1 VLRYFPAI
9 KKRGRAMNDQSVGS
23 AEMPATDQQQSPMPV
38 TASERF
44 NSIDTL
50 RGIAVLGILVMNIY
64 GFAMPMAAYS
74 NPLAYG
80 GTEWFNIGTWYFTH
94 LLFDQKFMTIFSILF
109 GAGLIMMST
118 RADARGAKYAG
129 IWYRRNFWLL
139 LIGALHGYLI
149 WFGDILF
156 SYALVGMLIF
166 PLRKRKP
173 RTLIIVAC
181 LMLPVALLFSYAGGV
196 YVDKLQVSVAEIE
209 QVQDSGEALS
219 EEQSTTLEEW
229 EAMSVFMG
237 PPEEQVARDIEA
249 YGSNSYPDIIVHRAP
264 MVIGMQTQ
272 GIVAFLLWRVGG
284 LMLIGMA
291 LMKLSVLSAERSIAF
306 YRKMMLAGY
315 GIGLPIMLYSIY
327 FVTAHQWDHI
337 FMFRIGMLPNYI
349 GSIFVALGHIAVV
362 MLIVK
367 TGVLTNLM
375 RRFAAVGRMAFTN
388 YLLHSIILTTVFYG
402 YGFGLYGQVPRLW
415 QMAFVVVVIGLQM
428 IVSPLWL
435 RHYRFGPAEW
445 FWRSLTYW
453 RLQPMRRE
461 MIGS

>member
-1 VLRYFPAI
+1 
-9 KKRGRAMNDQSVGS
+9 MNEQSVVPDELSEVGQ
-23 AEMPATDQQQSPMPV
+23 TQSVIAV

-44 NSIDTL
+44 DSIDTL

-94 LLFDQKFMTIFSILF
+94 LLFDQKFMTIFSIVF

-118 RADARGAKYAG
+118 RADSRGAKYAG
-129 IWYRRNFWLL
+129 VWYRRNLWLL
-139 LIGALHGYLI
+139 SIGALHGYLI

-156 SYALVGMLIF
+156 SYALMGMLIF

-181 LMLPVALLFSYAGGV
+181 LMLPIALLFSYAGGV
-196 YVDKLQVSVAEIE
+196 YVDKLHVSVAEIE
-209 QVQDSGEALS
+209 QVQESGEEPS
-219 EEQSTTLEEW
+219 EEQSKTLEEW
-229 EAMSVFMG
+229 QAMSVFMA
-237 PPEEQVARDIEA
+237 PPEEQVSRDIDA
-249 YGSNSYPDIIVHRAP
+249 YGSNSYPDIVAHRAP
-264 MVIGMQTQ
+264 MVIMMQTQ
-272 GIVAFLLWRVGG
+272 GIFAFLLWRVGG

-306 YRKMMLAGY
+306 YRKLMLAGY

-337 FMFRIGMLPNYI
+337 FMFRIGMAPNYI
-349 GSIFVALGHIAVV
+349 GSIFVAMGHIAVV

-367 TGVLTNLM
+367 TGALTKLM
-375 RRFAAVGRMAFTN
+375 QRFAAVGRMAFTN

-402 YGFGLYGQVPRLW
+402 YGFGLYGQIPRLW

-461 MIGS
+461 MISS

>member
-1 VLRYFPAI
+1 
-9 KKRGRAMNDQSVGS
+9 MNDHSVGS
-23 AEMPATDQQQSPMPV
+23 DEIPATDQQQSAMPV
-38 TASERF
+38 SASERF

-94 LLFDQKFMTIFSILF
+94 LFFDQKFMTIFSILF
-109 GAGLIMMST
+109 GAGLVMMST
-118 RADARGAKYAG
+118 RADARGVKYAG

-156 SYALVGMLIF
+156 SYALMGMLIF

-173 RTLIIVAC
+173 RRLIIVAC
-181 LMLPVALLFSYAGGV
+181 LMLPVAPLFSYAGGV
-196 YVDKLQVSVAEIE
+196 YVDKLQVSVAAIE
-209 QVQDSGEALS
+209 QVQDSGAALS
-219 EEQSTTLEEW
+219 EEQATTLEEW

-237 PPEEQVARDIEA
+237 PPEEQVRRDIEA
-249 YGSNSYPDIIVHRAP
+249 YGSNSYADIVVHRAP

-362 MLIVK
+362 MLVVK
-367 TGVLTNLM
+367 TGVLTKLM

-445 FWRSLTYW
+445 LWRSLTYW

-461 MIGS
+461 MIST

>member
-1 VLRYFPAI
+1 MI
-9 KKRGRAMNDQSVGS
+9 DQSIAPDDDHDIEQLHS
-23 AEMPATDQQQSPMPV
+23 AVPV
-38 TASERF
+38 TGSERF
-44 NSIDTL
+44 DSIDTL

-94 LLFDQKFMTIFSILF
+94 LIFDQKFMTIFSVLF

-118 RADARGAKYAG
+118 RAESRGSKYAG
-129 IWYRRNFWLL
+129 VWYRRNFWLL

-156 SYALVGMLIF
+156 SYALMGMLIF

-181 LMLPVALLFSYAGGV
+181 LMLPVALLFSYAGGI

-209 QVQDSGEALS
+209 QVQESGEELS
-219 EEQSTTLEEW
+219 EEQATTLEEW
-229 EAMSVFMG
+229 EAMMVFMA
-237 PPEEQVARDIEA
+237 PPEEQVARDLKA
-249 YGSNSYPDIIVHRAP
+249 YMGNYPDIVVHRAP

-272 GIVAFLLWRVGG
+272 AIVAFLLWRVGG

-291 LMKLSVLSAERSIAF
+291 LMKLGVLSAERSISF
-306 YRKMMLAGY
+306 YRKLMLAGY
-315 GIGLPIMLYSIY
+315 GIGLPIMFYSIY
-327 FVTAHQWDHI
+327 LVTSHQWDHI
-337 FMFRIGMLPNYI
+337 FMFRIGMAPNYI
-349 GSIFVALGHIAVV
+349 GSVFVALGHIALV

-367 TGVLTNLM
+367 TGALKRLM
-375 RRFAAVGRMAFTN
+375 QRFAAVGRMAFTN

-402 YGFGLYGQVPRLW
+402 YGFGLYGQIPRLW
-415 QMAFVVVVIGLQM
+415 QMAFVVIVIGLQM

-435 RHYRFGPAEW
+435 KHYRFGPAEW

-453 RLQPMRRE
+453 KWQPTRRLPAS
-461 MIGS
+461 G

>member
-1 VLRYFPAI
+1 
-9 KKRGRAMNDQSVGS
+9 MNDDSITPDELRDVDHPQSAV
-23 AEMPATDQQQSPMPV
+23 PV
-38 TASERF
+38 RESERL

-64 GFAMPMAAYS
+64 LFAMPGAAYS

-94 LLFDQKFMTIFSILF
+94 LLFDQKFMTIFSVLF

-118 RADARGAKYAG
+118 RAESRGAKYAVV
-129 IWYRRNFWLL
+129 WYRRNFWLL

-156 SYALVGMLIF
+156 SYALMGMLIF
-166 PLRKRKP
+166 PLRNRKP
-173 RTLIIVAC
+173 RSLIIIAC
-181 LMLPVALLFSYAGGV
+181 LMLPVALLFSHAGGV
-196 YVDKLQVSVAEIE
+196 YVDKMQASVAEIKQLQE
-209 QVQDSGEALS
+209 LGEGLS
-219 EEQSTTLEEW
+219 EVQSTTLEEW
-229 EAMSVFMG
+229 EAMMVFMA
-237 PPEEQVARDIEA
+237 PPGEEVKRDLEV
-249 YGSNSYPDIIVHRAP
+249 YSEKSYAAIVVHRAP
-264 MVIGMQTQ
+264 VVVAMQTEA
-272 GIVAFLLWRVGG
+272 ILVFLIWRIGA
-284 LMLIGMA
+284 LMLLGMA
-291 LMKLSVLSAERSIAF
+291 LMKLRVLSAERSITF

-337 FMFRIGMLPNYI
+337 FMFRIGMAPNYI
-349 GSIFVALGHIAVV
+349 GSIFVAMGHIAVV

-367 TGVLTNLM
+367 TGVLTKLM
-375 RRFAAVGRMAFTN
+375 QRFAAVGRMAFTN

-415 QMAFVVVVIGLQM
+415 QMAFVVAVIGLQM

-461 MIGS
+461 MISS